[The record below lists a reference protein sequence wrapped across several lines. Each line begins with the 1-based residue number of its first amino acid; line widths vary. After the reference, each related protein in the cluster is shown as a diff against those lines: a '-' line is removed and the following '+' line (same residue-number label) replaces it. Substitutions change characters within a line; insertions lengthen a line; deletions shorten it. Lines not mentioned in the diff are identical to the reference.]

1 MKMAIGLSIGL
12 AAVWG
17 ALFWCLDARL
27 NRAPKFPPP
36 PPKARVRRGRRSR

>member
-1 MKMAIGLSIGL
+1 MEIGLAIGL

-36 PPKARVRRGRRSR
+36 PQALVRRCRRPR